1 MKLFNLLFLVIILVT
16 LQKSTAKE
24 VAFPDSIN
32 GNGKILIDG
41 HNISKLKNCR
51 YNDAGIVFCEVYFDY
66 TETHKRCSFKPKYVG
81 NYGGPPA
88 IEQECKDVKEV
99 VNSHYRIRIE
109 LSMSGKCNLSNESK
123 FKEIKLTY
131 NYKGKDNYAQL
142 ITECYDSMSKGYLPA
157 SFGTYKNLRYRF
169 TFKTT
174 KNCTFKGEFSKIK
187 AYKA

>member
-1 MKLFNLLFLVIILVT
+1 MKLFNLLFLAIILVT

-24 VAFPDSIN
+24 VAFPKNVN

-41 HNISKLKNCR
+41 HNLSKLKNCR
-51 YNDAGIVFCEVYFDY
+51 YNDAGVVFCVAYFDY
-66 TETHKRCSFKPKYVG
+66 TVNKKECIDIPLQYPPYKYELCNTYPKVI
-81 NYGGPPA
+81 NR
-88 IEQECKDVKEV
+88 
-99 VNSHYRIRIE
+99 HYKIRID

-142 ITECYDSMSKGYLPA
+142 ITEYYDYIKQGYLPA
-157 SFGTYKNLRYRF
+157 SFGTFKGLRYRF

-187 AYKA
+187 ASVA